1 MYWRIVMIKEH
12 LQDICKTIDMAKK
25 RDAIPSLV
33 KKDGT
38 VCKGFFSLGD
48 VEKTNP
54 EYSTLDEALHD
65 FLNTLEYEVLEA
77 LQVLML
83 LGRGDCDCINEN
95 VTGEE
100 LYLKA
105 KAELSDVL
113 DKNREEIIYYV
124 TSKGCVGEYLEK
136 GLELLS
142 M

>member
-1 MYWRIVMIKEH
+1 MIKEH
-12 LQDICKTIDMAKK
+12 LQDIYKTIDIAKK

-38 VCKGFFSLGD
+38 VCKGVFSLGD
-48 VEKTNP
+48 AEKTNP
-54 EYSTLDEALHD
+54 EYATLDEELRG

-83 LGRGDCDCINEN
+83 LGRSDCNCVNEN
-95 VTGEE
+95 ITGEE

-105 KAELSDVL
+105 KLELSDVV
-113 DKNREEIIYYV
+113 DKNEKEIINYI
-124 TSKGCVGEYLEK
+124 TSKGCLGKYLEK
-136 GLELLS
+136 GLEYLN